1 MKMNRWKEIHIFKNE
16 NEVKR
21 LYRSLAIYNK
31 NAYYQLVIPER
42 FRELKWEQQESGKYI
57 ANLYTDILF
66 EKVYGKCYVV
76 AEIRDNNYKII
87 DIHPKGLLLDGY
99 RRLLKTYRGIP
110 YRNKQDL
117 DKLKIAERILYGE
130 TKRED

>member
-110 YRNKQDL
+110 YRDKQDL
-117 DKLKIAERILYGE
+117 DKLKIAERIVYGE
-130 TKRED
+130 TERKD